1 MATGTRVEASFHDQ
15 WVAELT
21 RLEADVTLAELALRA
36 NEAPVLPAWER
47 PTVRGPLPTELEDR
61 ARFILER
68 QLAVA
73 HRLTQRLTATGRERA
88 LHQRFRDTAHVDV
101 PVYLDL
107 DA

>member
-1 MATGTRVEASFHDQ
+1 MTTLTVSFHQQ
-15 WVAELT
+15 WVDELD
-21 RLEADVTLAELALRA
+21 RLEADVTVAESMLRV

-47 PTVRGPLPTELEDR
+47 PVVRGPLPTELEDR

-73 HRLTQRLTATGRERA
+73 HQITQRLVSTGKERQ
-88 LHQRFRDTAHVDV
+88 LHERFRDTAHPDV
-101 PVYLDL
+101 PVYLDI